1 MRKNTASDL
10 VHPAHPTHP
19 VHGAQGPQSAP
30 SSGTY
35 RRVAVRRVLTR
46 PEPLLARRSRDI
58 DPRAPGVLE
67 LAEEL
72 VETMRHSPACVGLA
86 APQIGEPVRMFAMDL
101 TGHRKAKSCAGLVVM
116 VNPRIVERSGE
127 ILMREGCM
135 SVPNLTGDVARSERV
150 VVEGFAPGS
159 TTIIRVA
166 ADAMEARC
174 LQHEIDHLD
183 GFVFVDRISDPST
196 QLFARKT
203 YA

>member
-1 MRKNTASDL
+1 
-10 VHPAHPTHP
+10 
-19 VHGAQGPQSAP
+19 
-30 SSGTY
+30 
-35 RRVAVRRVLTR
+35 
-46 PEPLLARRSRDI
+46 
-58 DPRAPGVLE
+58 
-67 LAEEL
+67 
-72 VETMRHSPACVGLA
+72 
-86 APQIGEPVRMFAMDL
+86 MFCMDL
-101 TGHRKAKSCAGLVVM
+101 TGHRKAKSCAGLIVM

-135 SVPNLTGDVARSERV
+135 SVPNLTGDVARSEKV

-159 TTIIRVA
+159 TTVIRVA

-183 GFVFVDRISDPST
+183 GFVFVDRISDPGT